1 MPNIKTAVSL
11 DKTLFSQIN
20 QMAQVLNISRSRLFS
35 LAAKEFIQK
44 HQNQKL
50 LDAINSAY
58 DDMPDPEEQKIYTKM
73 RNKHKRMVKN
83 QW

>member
-1 MPNIKTAVSL
+1 MATIKTAVSL
-11 DKTLFSQIN
+11 DKTLFDQVN
-20 QMAQVLNISRSRLFS
+20 KMAQILNIPRSRLFA

-58 DDMPDPEEQKIYTKM
+58 DDISDSEEQKVYSKM
-73 RNKHKRMVKN
+73 RNKHRRMVKN